1 MYQPPTFGNVQIRFS
16 DTYDIRPES
25 DGVDIVLVQ
34 NNGDGHGF
42 LSGTVTVESNV
53 VAGARV
59 RAFQTET
66 GAFCGEAFT
75 NHLGFYVIRDLDDG
89 WLYDVVVSEP
99 TGIWEKKVSSRRRP
113 VPPVAP
119 PTIVGTLGAWG
130 TDTYVQQELTVVG
143 GLAPYQNLVVVS
155 GALPGT
161 VDVQLQD
168 DLIQVSGRTG
178 LEPETG
184 NVTISVS
191 DLIGN
196 TATATLSWVVDENLL
211 NLVHDFTEVPGDEA
225 DLDLTEVW

>member
-89 WLYDVVVSEP
+89 
-99 TGIWEKKVSSRRRP
+99 
-113 VPPVAP
+113 
-119 PTIVGTLGAWG
+119 
-130 TDTYVQQELTVVG
+130 
-143 GLAPYQNLVVVS
+143 
-155 GALPGT
+155 
-161 VDVQLQD
+161 
-168 DLIQVSGRTG
+168 
-178 LEPETG
+178 
-184 NVTISVS
+184 
-191 DLIGN
+191 
-196 TATATLSWVVDENLL
+196 
-211 NLVHDFTEVPGDEA
+211 
-225 DLDLTEVW
+225 